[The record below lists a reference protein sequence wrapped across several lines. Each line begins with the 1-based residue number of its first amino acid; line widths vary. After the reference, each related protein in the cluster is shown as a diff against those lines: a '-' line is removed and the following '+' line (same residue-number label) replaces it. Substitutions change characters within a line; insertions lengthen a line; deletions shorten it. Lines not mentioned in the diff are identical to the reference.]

1 MGRTKQRTKKN
12 KHEFRLSLT
21 RGKTEPKLTEEER
34 MSEIVR
40 IKGKIQK
47 VERIENETDKEYFE
61 RVTKRKWQVYNY
73 TPNSIDE
80 AIYDNNLYR
89 EYIEIDN
96 SIYKFLEYKEVD
108 LYSSFINI
116 NKEEDIYTFDTCFYD
131 GGTCLEEMLREAI
144 KGEEE
149 E

>member
-1 MGRTKQRTKKN
+1 
-12 KHEFRLSLT
+12 
-21 RGKTEPKLTEEER
+21 

-61 RVTKRKWQVYNY
+61 RVTKGKWQVYNY
-73 TPNSIDE
+73 TPTSIDE

-144 KGEEE
+144 KGKEKE
-149 E
+149 